1 MLLIIEFLLELCYN
15 AVLYGKYIRL
25 DEQSFV
31 GLNSRNK
38 FLPCFKRIQP
48 VFSRTVFLRDVVNRD
63 GCAWVYIVGVNFAG
77 VFSIISVLIFLR
89 WDVQVFEC
97 LQILLKI

>member
-1 MLLIIEFLLELCYN
+1 MDVALGMGRVFN
-15 AVLYGKYIRL
+15 VT
-25 DEQSFV
+25 
-31 GLNSRNK
+31 
-38 FLPCFKRIQP
+38 LPENFRQP

-97 LQILLKI
+97 LQIFLKI